1 MADQKEYK
9 LLHVRPERKKGKK
22 KHKEQ
27 GTSRLSSQAKSQNF
41 SGAAQP
47 YQPRGRYNAD
57 QRAGNFSFDT
67 IHGLKLKEVEYTV
80 PPIAERKAKRAAF
93 NGGRDKNGKLIGGG
107 ARAIFLQMLARDH
120 EKELVEKLGLT
131 ERDLDGMRHG
141 YTPNGFNVH
150 HKLSLHGG
158 GKNEISNFI
167 LTPLYPHD
175 QFHHDVIDPQLI
187 GIKEGETRKILIPWT
202 DEMIYDPKK
211 YGFYKENQPVKPNYV
226 SNVDPAK
233 YPELYLPEHI
243 SVERRQKDMASFYA
257 ELDAKKAAKEAAK
270 AAAHGEKETPSQSSK
285 QDKKSSKKEDAKKHR
300 PVSRIVGILNVRKRE
315 R

>member
-1 MADQKEYK
+1 MASSKEYK

-22 KHKEQ
+22 KNK
-27 GTSRLSSQAKSQNF
+27 SAAKGGVRQQPSQN
-41 SGAAQP
+41 GGAQP
-47 YQPRGRYNAD
+47 YSPQGRFNAD
-57 QRAGNFSFDT
+57 QRNGNFSFDT

-93 NGGRDKNGKLIGGG
+93 NGGRDKDGNLIGGG
-107 ARAIFLQMLARDH
+107 ARAIFLQMLANDH

-158 GKNEISNFI
+158 GKNEIKNFI

-202 DEMIYDPKK
+202 DDLIYDPKQ
-211 YGFYKENQPVKPNYV
+211 YGFYKENQPVKANYA
-226 SNVDPAK
+226 SNVDPHK
-233 YPELYLPEHI
+233 YSELYLPEHI

-257 ELDAKKAAKEAAK
+257 ELDAKKAAKDAAK
-270 AAAHGEKETPSQSSK
+270 KKGAAASGGRGIAADAKDQK
-285 QDKKSSKKEDAKKHR
+285 KKDKKSKKHK
-300 PVSRIVGILNVRKRE
+300 IVPRMMSLLNLKKRE

>member
-1 MADQKEYK
+1 MASSKEYN

-22 KHKEQ
+22 KHKS
-27 GTSRLSSQAKSQNF
+27 GNGKGSRQQSAQN
-41 SGAAQP
+41 GGAQP
-47 YQPRGRYNAD
+47 YAPRGRFNPD
-57 QRAGNFSFDT
+57 QMAGRFSFDT

-80 PPIAERKAKRAAF
+80 PPLAERKAKRAAF
-93 NGGRDKNGKLIGGG
+93 NGGRDKDGNLIGGG

-158 GKNEISNFI
+158 GKNEIKNFI

-175 QFHHDVIDPQLI
+175 QFHHDVIDPQLV

-211 YGFYKENQPVKPNYV
+211 YGFYKEKHPVKPNYT
-226 SNVDPAK
+226 SNVDPKNYA
-233 YPELYLPEHI
+233 ELYLPEHI

-270 AAAHGEKETPSQSSK
+270 KAGTAVARGEEAPK
-285 QDKKSSKKEDAKKHR
+285 DKKSKKHKKDKESQKR
-300 PVSRIVGILNVRKRE
+300 RVVPRMMGLLNLKKRSR
-315 R
+315 